1 MEKTNAN
8 VEVENEVV
16 ETKKESFFGKLKS
29 GVKAHGKQIIATA
42 VIATVA
48 GILGYKTGKKS
59 TNKETYDTDVDET
72 DVNED
77 DSTEDNSDMEI

>member
-1 MEKTNAN
+1 MEKTNTN

-16 ETKKESFFGKLKS
+16 ETKKENFFGKLKS
-29 GVKAHGKQIIATA
+29 GVKTHGKQIIAA
-42 VIATVA
+42 AAIATVA

-72 DVNED
+72 DVSEN